1 MLQIKYDLQKNL
13 SNLEKH
19 GIALAQAH
27 WLDMKK
33 KLITPTAEE
42 EAQINKGIAADPD
55 TYELS
60 DDEFKQLRPF
70 RGRPPSTL
78 PLKQMTTIRLDADVM
93 LAFKAHGPGWQTR
106 INNALKQYLQEH
118 PLIDD

>member
-1 MLQIKYDLQKNL
+1 
-13 SNLEKH
+13 
-19 GIALAQAH
+19 
-27 WLDMKK
+27 MKK

-78 PLKQMTTIRLDADVM
+78 PLKQMTTIRLDS
-93 LAFKAHGPGWQTR
+93 
-106 INNALKQYLQEH
+106 
-118 PLIDD
+118 DDLT